1 MKIAPTAVGAEPKKL
16 ALLGAILVAGGAIYW
31 FQNRSDNPTV
41 SASVTPPPAIPAIK
55 QLPEALPEPKPSM
68 KTADAVSPV
77 PQRHLPGSGGGGNS
91 VMEDFHPSMKVKD
104 DLDVSKIDPRIRLDL
119 LAKVRAVPME
129 GGSSSLFE
137 FSKAPEPPAPKVDP
151 IKPAAVPVPP
161 PVAGPA
167 KTPPKE
173 AGPPPPAPIPFTYYG
188 YGKTSDGQLEGF
200 FREGD
205 AKADPTTSEIHAARE
220 GDTIK
225 SRYKIVRIGI
235 KSAVVED
242 TTNHN
247 EQTLRLLEEA
257 Q

>member
-1 MKIAPTAVGAEPKKL
+1 MKLAPTAVGAEPKKL
-16 ALLGAILVAGGAIYW
+16 AILGAILVAGGGIYW
-31 FQNRSDNPTV
+31 FQNRSDNPV
-41 SASVTPPPAIPAIK
+41 SASVTPPPAQTAPPVK
-55 QLPEALPEPKPSM
+55 QLPAAGSSR
-68 KTADAVSPV
+68 TADPVIPV
-77 PQRHLPGSGGGGNS
+77 PQRRAPSPGSAGS
-91 VMEDFHPSMKVKD
+91 AVMEDFRPSMKVKD

-151 IKPAAVPVPP
+151 IKPVPVPVPTPATNVSKP
-161 PVAGPA
+161 P
-167 KTPPKE
+167 
-173 AGPPPPAPIPFTYYG
+173 PPPPAPPPPPPIPFTYYG
-188 YGKTSDGQLEGF
+188 YGKTADGQLEGF

-205 AKADPTTSEIHAARE
+205 AKADPTTTEISTARE
-220 GDTIK
+220 GDVLK
-225 SRYKIVRIGI
+225 NRYKIVRIGI

-247 EQTLRLLEEA
+247 EQTLRLIEEA